1 MLPYQGLRQQ
11 AIAVSSASRKSAHF
25 ACLFTQGGSHAKKGE
40 FAGMGCFEGVA
51 FLVMVQFRHHLAT
64 NESALKLRF
73 EPRRAT
79 LVIFQATICNTG
91 ARP

>member
-64 NESALKLRF
+64 NECPKDAAS
-73 EPRRAT
+73 RRPSPTGIKQSGKAT
-79 LVIFQATICNTG
+79 FA
-91 ARP
+91 